1 MLKSEDYSSSGLHF
15 DTEGEARSALSAKLI
30 DERASQQVHTLKI
43 TPEMKSSVEEQ
54 GLPLFQPSR
63 EGIRGSLTYDPELNN
78 ILMRFTKSKNLATAL
93 HESGHLFF
101 VMMMQDAQTEG
112 ASPQLL
118 ADMQTALDY
127 LGAESIESITTEQHE
142 VWARSF
148 EAYLREGKAP
158 SVELQAAFERFKR
171 WLLQVYRTL
180 RGLDVE
186 LTPEIREVFDRL
198 LATEEQIAL
207 AGEQDRMLP
216 AFESAEAAGMTEAE
230 YEAYRQAHERAHIQ
244 AEQQTTKKLLAEL
257 QREKTEEWR
266 ENYEKMRAEV
276 EAEINAQPIVQLRHW
291 LQFGTL
297 LNEETPEELE
307 HVKLDKGTLEARYGR
322 GIVKLLGGTGRYGMV
337 QTDGADPDALASV
350 FGFASGD
357 TVVRELQASQ
367 NRKLAIEEETTRRMK
382 ETYGDI
388 LNDGTLP
395 ELALDAMEGDAKGNF
410 LIRQGRIL
418 ARRSGGADTP
428 QGLARQAARR
438 TVAAKR
444 VRDLSP
450 HRYRLAEQRAAREV
464 LEAVDAQDW
473 EAAHEAGRKQLLN
486 HFLIVEATKAK
497 DLATKW
503 RKYLRKMETKAT
515 RERIGRAGEDY
526 LDQIDALLA
535 RFDLR
540 QISNK
545 AADRRAALAT
555 WITTKEAE
563 DPTAGFI
570 IDENLRNEAF
580 TKPWREM
587 TVEELGGLTD
597 AIKNIEHLALLK
609 RKLLLAKD
617 QRDLEARVDQVLEST
632 EANRRLDRDAVP
644 IEPRTT
650 EEENI
655 RKVGQWHAIHRKF
668 ASLLSEMDGGPG
680 GAWFD
685 LVLRPMDERSD
696 YQTLEREKAW
706 ETLEPLFAP
715 FLPFAERAKMAAT
728 RATFGKVE
736 RVKPE
741 IETKRHV
748 PGASSNVEPLTL
760 QGRLMAVLN
769 MGNAGNKQRLLDNY
783 GWSEQDA
790 QAIIDSLSGEEM
802 QFVQSIWDFI
812 ETYWQAIAAKERRV
826 TGVAPT
832 KVERTPVQTRH
843 GEFAGGYF
851 PAVYDSLQSERTHG
865 NAVAQASADTMRGA
879 RTRAT
884 TQRGWTKER
893 VEKVTGQKIR
903 LDFGVIF
910 EHVDGVILD
919 LAWHEWLID
928 TNKLMTDA
936 RVSDAIITGYGEPVY
951 RAITDTL
958 QDIAAGDVPAQHIWE
973 SSLNWLRMGSSIAG
987 MGYNVMTAMLQ
998 PYGLTQSMV
1007 RIGPKW
1013 VGRGISKFFRGPEE
1027 MESTVEWIYSKSTMM
1042 KTRSATMNR
1051 EIREIQSRVAKGGL
1065 FDPVSDSYFYF
1076 IVKAQ
1081 QIVDVPT
1088 WLGAYTKEM
1097 EVGSG
1102 NEGRAVAMAD
1112 RAVIDSQGGG
1122 QIQDLAGVQRGGPF
1136 LKLWTNFY
1144 SFFNTL
1150 FNLTAESYQR
1160 TDFRNPREAGR
1171 FAVDMLLLYTAP
1183 AVLSEL
1189 MRDAIMDDWDEDE
1202 TWAAYVARTQLA
1214 YMAGTMMFTREF
1226 GSVIQGFAGYDGP
1239 AGTRFFS
1246 AASRLATQA
1255 AQGEVDV
1262 GLLKAANAAG
1272 GILLHYPAVAVQRSG
1287 DAIIAMEKGETKNPA
1302 RLLTGPPR
1310 KD

>member
-1 MLKSEDYSSSGLHF
+1 VALRAGLSVGG
-15 DTEGEARSALSAKLI
+15 EGLSVQFA
-30 DERASQQVHTLKI
+30 A
-43 TPEMKSSVEEQ
+43 
-54 GLPLFQPSR
+54 
-63 EGIRGSLTYDPELNN
+63 
-78 ILMRFTKSKNLATAL
+78 A
-93 HESGHLFF
+93 
-101 VMMMQDAQTEG
+101 G
-112 ASPQLL
+112 A
-118 ADMQTALDY
+118 
-127 LGAESIESITTEQHE
+127 HE

-158 SVELQAAFERFKR
+158 SVELQSAFRRFKA
-171 WLLQVYRTL
+171 WLLEVYRTL
-180 RGLDVE
+180 RSLNVE
-186 LTPEIREVFDRL
+186 IDDEIRGVFDRM
-198 LATEEQIAL
+198 LATDEQISRIR
-207 AGEQDRMLP
+207 EQERMAP
-216 AFESAEAAGMTEAE
+216 AFKAPHTGVITQEQLDALQ
-230 YEAYRQAHERAHIQ
+230 EAYDRAEEK
-244 AEQQTTKKLLAEL
+244 ANEEVMREL
-257 QREKTEEWR
+257 MREKRR
-266 ENYEKMRAEV
+266 ELTNQWKEDREKMRAQV
-276 EAEINAQPIVQLRHW
+276 EADINSQPVYQLRHW

-297 LNEETPEELE
+297 LDQETPEDLE
-307 HVKLDKGTLEARYGR
+307 PVKLDRDALVAMHGEAVLKALPGS
-322 GIVKLLGGTGRYGMV
+322 GGSSVWRKEGGV
-337 QTDGADPDALASV
+337 HPDILASV
-350 FGFASGD
+350 WGFSSGD
-357 TVVRELQASQ
+357 ALVRALVESE
-367 NRKLAIEEETTRRMK
+367 NRKNLIEKETDLRMK

-388 LNDGTLP
+388 LNDGTLT
-395 ELALDAMEGDAKGNF
+395 ELAMEALESDAKGNY
-410 LIRQGRIL
+410 LARELRIL
-418 ARRSGGADTP
+418 ATRTGRKGTP
-428 QGLARQAARR
+428 QAAARR
-438 TVAAKR
+438 IAQQQVTKKR
-444 VRDLSP
+444 IRDLRP
-450 HRYRLAEQRAAREV
+450 DIYRRAEERAIKEMVRAIEAEEWESAHAAGLQR
-464 LEAVDAQDW
+464 
-473 EAAHEAGRKQLLN
+473 LLN

-497 DLATKW
+497 ELATKW
-503 RKYLRKMETKAT
+503 RTYLRKMETKAT

-526 LDQIDALLA
+526 LDQIDSLLA

-555 WITTKEAE
+555 WIAEQEAE
-563 DPTAGFI
+563 DPTVGI
-570 IDENLRNEAF
+570 VIDENLRNEAF

-617 QRDLEARVDQVLEST
+617 QRDLDARVDEVLEST
-632 EANRRLDRDAVP
+632 EANRRLDRSAVP

-655 RKVGQWHAIHRKF
+655 RKAGQWHAIHRKF

-696 YQTLEREKAW
+696 YQTVEREKAW
-706 ETLEPLFAP
+706 ETLAPLFAP

-728 RATFGKVE
+728 RATLGQIE
-736 RVKPE
+736 GVKPE
-741 IETKRHV
+741 IETIRLV
-748 PGASSNVEPLTL
+748 PGTANVELTL

-769 MGNAGNKQRLLDNY
+769 MGNAGNKQRLIDNY
-783 GWSEQDA
+783 RWNEQDA
-790 QAIIDSLSGEEM
+790 QAIIDSLSKAEM
-802 QFVQSIWDFI
+802 DFVQNIWDFI

-843 GEFAGGYF
+843 GEYAGGYF
-851 PAVYDSLQSERTHG
+851 PAKFDVLQSERTRG

-928 TNKLMTDA
+928 TNKLLTEP

-951 RAITDTL
+951 RALTDTL
-958 QDIAAGDVPAQHIWE
+958 QDIAAGDVPAQGIWE
-973 SSLNWLRMGSSIAG
+973 ASLNWIRMGSSIAG
-987 MGYNVMTAMLQ
+987 MGYNVMTALLQ

-1013 VGRGISKFFRGPEE
+1013 VGRGLSKWFRGPGEL
-1027 MESTVEWIYSKSTMM
+1027 ESTVQWIYSKSTMM
-1042 KTRSATMNR
+1042 KTRSTTMSR
-1051 EIREIQSRVAKGGL
+1051 EIREIQSRVTKGGL
-1065 FDPVSDSYFYF
+1065 FDPVSDSYFYL
-1076 IVKAQ
+1076 IVKGQ
-1081 QIVDVPT
+1081 QIVDIPT

-1112 RAVIDSQGGG
+1112 RAVIDAQGGG
-1122 QIQDLAGVQRGGPF
+1122 QIQDLAGVQRGGPH

-1144 SFFNTL
+1144 SFFNTT
-1150 FNLTAESYQR
+1150 FNLTAESYRR
-1160 TDFRNPREAGR
+1160 TDFRSPRSAGR
-1171 FAVDMLLLYTAP
+1171 FAVDMLLLYTVP
-1183 AVLSEL
+1183 AVLSQL

-1202 TWAAYVARTQLA
+1202 SWAEYIARNTLS
-1214 YMAGTMMFTREF
+1214 YMANTMMVTREF
-1226 GSVIQGFAGYDGP
+1226 AGVLQGYYGYDGP

-1246 AASRLATQA
+1246 SASRFMAQA
-1255 AQGEVDV
+1255 AQGEVDAA
-1262 GLLKAANAAG
+1262 LLKAANAAG
-1272 GILLHYPAVAVQRSG
+1272 GILLHYPAVEVQRFTEG
-1287 DAIIAMEKGETKNPA
+1287 MIAIEKGETQNPA
-1302 RLLTGPPR
+1302 RLLTGPSR
-1310 KD
+1310 EKR